1 MALSPKLI
9 FRWSYLNPTNHPDL
23 TTPHPNVPLFDV
35 RVGFHPQISMNI
47 IENRS
52 LKAAMEASE
61 NASFLKH
68 EEQEDDNSFPLKL
81 VKHVV
86 VCH

>member
-1 MALSPKLI
+1 
-9 FRWSYLNPTNHPDL
+9 
-23 TTPHPNVPLFDV
+23 
-35 RVGFHPQISMNI
+35 MNI